1 MAAQTKKLTKKY
13 GAAVS
18 KVEADKLY
26 TASEALALVKQVS
39 FVKFDESVDLAVRL
53 GVDPRH
59 ADQMVRGSVVLPHGT
74 GKKVRILVFAKSE
87 KAEEAKAAGADIVGD
102 DELVEEVRK
111 GFMDFDKVVATPDMM
126 ASVGKLGKI
135 LGPRGLMPNPK
146 IGTVTNNV
154 AGVVSDLKSGMVEF
168 RVDKTGIVH
177 VGIGRVSFGADKL
190 LDNLNT
196 IVSSLMRAKPASSKG
211 QYVRGMAVSSTMGP
225 GIHLDSSQV
234 IADL

>member
-1 MAAQTKKLTKKY
+1 MAIQTKKLTKKY
-13 GAAVS
+13 AAAVE
-18 KVEADKLY
+18 KLEKDKLY
-26 TASEALALVKQVS
+26 SGADAMALVKS
-39 FVKFDESVDLAVRL
+39 LSYVKFDESVDLAVRL

-154 AGVVSDLKSGMVEF
+154 SSVISDLKSGMVEF
-168 RVDKTGIVH
+168 RADKTGIVH

-190 LDNLNT
+190 LENMNT
-196 IVSSLMRAKPASSKG
+196 VVASLMRAKPASSKG
-211 QYVRGMAVSSTMGP
+211 QYVKGMAISSTMGP
-225 GIHLDSSQV
+225 GLHLDSAQV
-234 IADL
+234 ISEL